1 MRSCIILCLLFMSSC
16 SMPETKIYSL
26 YVPAE
31 SGSAQSG
38 KQGMVTLR
46 VQSPRYLAQP
56 YIAHRLSPYQLEISG
71 YAKWESPPADMV
83 RDIFQD
89 ALAARFQ
96 QVRVSHAA
104 AAGSVALTVNLK
116 RFERVD
122 ESYGELEL
130 DAEISA
136 ADGKNIRRMTVRRK
150 VQLETKDYA
159 GLAKALSSAL
169 SEAVREV
176 IAATGSGVE

>member
-1 MRSCIILCLLFMSSC
+1 
-16 SMPETKIYSL
+16 MPETKIYSL
-26 YVPAE
+26 YVPPD
-31 SGSAQSG
+31 SGSAQPG

-56 YIAHRLSPYQLEISG
+56 YIAHRLSPYQIEISG
-71 YAKWESPPADMV
+71 YAKWDSPPADMV
-83 RDIFQD
+83 RDIFHD

-96 QVRVSHAA
+96 RVRVSPAI
-104 AAGSVALTVNLK
+104 AAGSVVLMVNLK

-122 ESYGELEL
+122 DSYGELEL

-136 ADGKNIRRMTVRRK
+136 ADGSDIRRMTVRRK
-150 VQLETKDYA
+150 EQLETKDYA

-169 SEAVREV
+169 SDAVREV
-176 IAATGSGVE
+176 VAATGSSMKE